1 MSPRATNPRA
11 MSPGTAAIAGIGAT
25 EFSKDSGRSELKL
38 AVEAARAALDD
49 AGLAPADVDGLV
61 TFSMDSNA
69 EVAVAREL
77 GAGELTFFSLIGYG
91 GGAACATVHQAAMAV
106 ATGAAKQRRH
116 LLPGAE
122 RTVTG
127 LSGSGQVSVG
137 AVQGATSSA
146 ASTCGWHYPMGL
158 ATPAATVAMAAR
170 RYMHAYGATSADFGA
185 VAVADRKHAATNPA
199 AWFYQRPITLAEHQA
214 SRWICEPLRLLDCCQ
229 ETDGAVAVL
238 VTSVERARSGK
249 NPPVVIRAAAQ
260 GSGPNQYTMTSYY
273 RDDLTGLP
281 EMGVVGRQLWAQA
294 GLGPADIRT
303 AVLYDHFTPYVLMQL
318 EELGFCPRGEARDFV
333 AAGAIELGGR
343 LPLNPHGG
351 QLGEGYLHG
360 MNGIAE
366 GVRQVR
372 GTSVNQVPGDGP
384 VLVTAGT
391 GVPTSGLILGHD

>member
-1 MSPRATNPRA
+1 MTAGA
-11 MSPGTAAIAGIGAT
+11 AAIAGIGAT

-49 AGLAPADVDGLV
+49 AGLTAADVDGLV
-61 TFSMDSNA
+61 TFSMDSSA

-77 GAGELTFFSLIGYG
+77 GAGELSFFSLIGYG
-91 GGAACATVHQAAMAV
+91 GGAACATVQQAAMAV
-106 ATGAAKQRRH
+106 ATGVASVVLCYRALNERSGRRF
-116 LLPGAE
+116 
-122 RTVTG
+122 
-127 LSGSGQVSVG
+127 GQVSAG

-146 ASTCGWHYPMGL
+146 IDSGWHYPMGL

-199 AWFYQRPITLAEHQA
+199 AWFYQRPITLADHQQ

-238 VTSVERARSGK
+238 VTSAERARSQK
-249 NPPVVIRAAAQ
+249 NQPVIIRGAAQ
-260 GSGPNQYTMTSYY
+260 GSGVNQYTMTSYY

-294 GLGPADIRT
+294 GLRPGDIRT

-318 EELGFCPRGEARDFV
+318 EELGFCARGEAREFI
-333 AAGAIELGGR
+333 AGGAIEMGGR

-366 GVRQVR
+366 AVRQVR
-372 GTSVNQVPGDGP
+372 GSSVNQVPGDGP

-391 GVPTSGLILGHD
+391 GVPTSGLILGAD